1 MDIQVIHRPAYSLAI
16 AKLDPNERIR
26 AEAGA
31 MVSMSEGVNIETK
44 AEGGFLKSLGR
55 AVLGGESFFQNFF
68 VASANGGEITLAPEL
83 PGDIVVI
90 EMKGEKLM
98 VQAGSYMASET
109 GIELNAKVSVKAFMS
124 AEGISMLEAT
134 GTGTLLV
141 SSYGAIF
148 EKVLGPGEK
157 YIVDTT
163 HLVAF
168 DASMNVERKG
178 VGGAKANLF
187 SGEGSMGVTPK
198 TVGGLKSTLFSGE
211 GLVIELSGPGKI
223 YIQTRSPQALI
234 NWIIPQLPKPPSS
247 PNH

>member
-1 MDIQVIHRPAYSLAI
+1 MDIEVIHRPSYSLAI
-16 AKLDPNERIR
+16 AKLAPNERIR

-31 MVSMSEGVNIETK
+31 MVSMSGSVSVETK

-68 VASANGGEITLAPEL
+68 LASAEGGEITLAPEL
-83 PGDIVVI
+83 PGDIVAI
-90 EMKGEKLM
+90 ELNGNTMM

-109 GIELNAKVSVKAFMS
+109 SVELSAKLSVKALMS

-134 GTGTLLV
+134 GSGTLLV
-141 SSYGAIF
+141 SSYGAVF
-148 EKVLGPGEK
+148 EKTLGAGEK

-168 DASMNVERKG
+168 DST
-178 VGGAKANLF
+178 L
-187 SGEGSMGVTPK
+187 SVTPK
-198 TVGGLKSTLFSGE
+198 PIGGLKSTLFSGE
-211 GLVIELSGPGKI
+211 GFVIELTGPGKI

-234 NWIIPQLPKPPSS
+234 NWIIPQLPKPTSS
-247 PNH
+247 SNH